1 MLDDA
6 KAEADRLFDL
16 HGDNAVFVAGGHANK
31 AFEVSDAA
39 TFRYWASVVTHLKE
53 KIVGS

>member
-6 KAEADRLFDL
+6 KAEADRLFEL
-16 HGDNAVFVAGGHANK
+16 HGDNAVFIAGGHANK
-31 AFEVSDAA
+31 AFEVFDAA